1 MLIKNGYV
9 IDPSQQISAYANLLI
24 EDGKIKKIGKLEA
37 EKEQEVID
45 AAGCVIAPGFVDIHV
60 HFRDPGFTYK
70 EDLDSGAKAAAKGG
84 FTSVVCMAN
93 TDPVIDDPNQL
104 TKLYEK
110 AKRCD
115 AHIYFAASVS
125 KGLGGKQLCD
135 YQALKAA
142 GAICFSDDGKPL
154 ADPLF

>member
-9 IDPSQQISAYANLLI
+9 IDPSQQISAYADLLI

-70 EDLDSGAKAAAKGG
+70 EDLEGLKKSIEELIKKGEY
-84 FTSVVCMAN
+84 
-93 TDPVIDDPNQL
+93 PN
-104 TKLYEK
+104 KLWE
-110 AKRCD
+110 
-115 AHIYFAASVS
+115 
-125 KGLGGKQLCD
+125 
-135 YQALKAA
+135 
-142 GAICFSDDGKPL
+142 
-154 ADPLF
+154 

>member
-9 IDPSQQISAYANLLI
+9 IDPSQQISAYADLLI

-70 EDLDSGAKAAAKGG
+70 EDLDSGAKAAAK
-84 FTSVVCMAN
+84 VVYLSC
-93 TDPVIDDPNQL
+93 
-104 TKLYEK
+104 LYGEY
-110 AKRCD
+110 RSG
-115 AHIYFAASVS
+115 H
-125 KGLGGKQLCD
+125 
-135 YQALKAA
+135 
-142 GAICFSDDGKPL
+142 
-154 ADPLF
+154 